1 VNALHQ
7 DEVWKLGGLDQCGC
21 PKLEKLGTNKKQ
33 MNARRVKM
41 KLKGSYEPQVLLK
54 RQEVKWRGKL
64 LKKMLNKSKP
74 K

>member
-1 VNALHQ
+1 MSKIGV
-7 DEVWKLGGLDQCGC
+7 
-21 PKLEKLGTNKKQ
+21 KLGTKKKQ

-41 KLKGSYEPQVLLK
+41 KLKGCYEPQDLLK

-64 LKKMLNKSKP
+64 MKKALNKSKP